1 MRPVEY
7 AIKLP
12 YSRSINSIVTFTV
25 RFPNKFKV
33 MREFKAAKR
42 DAEIAGLNIRY

>member
-12 YSRSINSIVTFTV
+12 YSRSIDFIVTFTI
-25 RFPNKFKV
+25 RFSNKFNV
-33 MREFKAAKR
+33 MSEFKAAKR
-42 DAEIAGLNIRY
+42 DAEIASLNIRY